1 MLTRVIVAI
10 DKKKLERHVHSLIS
24 QHDVMVETIN
34 KKSHLLERVSRES
47 SDLIIISQSLI
58 PEPVFDTINLF
69 QQLPDAPGVIIISER
84 KDPEEQ
90 AQFIAAG
97 CDAVV
102 HAGLSDARLQK
113 VITALIAKRSALQ
126 QKTLSAVRPLAQPR
140 LTDFVSASPAMQ
152 TFMNIVRRVAA
163 SDVPLLIL
171 GETGVGKERLARA
184 IHAESARS
192 KGPFI
197 TVNCGAL
204 PDTLLESELYGHEEG
219 AFTGA
224 IRSRRGWFELA
235 HRGTI
240 FLDEIGELPNQL
252 QVKLLH
258 VLQEH
263 EIQRVGS
270 EKSFKVDVRVMA
282 ATNRDLEKEVQSQ
295 YFRKDLF
302 YRLSV
307 MALKIPPL
315 RDRCEDIPVLVESYI
330 HYLRPR
336 IGREIYSITQEAL
349 DALCAYAW
357 PGNVR
362 ELINVIERAMLLCN
376 GATITLEDMPTAISN
391 IDEPAQPHPMSL
403 AFSRD
408 GGNLPEVWLQK
419 PLHQARREMLEWFE
433 RSYLMG
439 LLQLNSGRVG
449 KTAKKA
455 GIQPRSL
462 FDKMRRL
469 GLRKEDFRSKAAGG
483 TGD

>member
-1 MLTRVIVAI
+1 MLTRIILAV
-10 DKKKLERHVHSLIS
+10 DKQKLQRHLHALIS
-24 QHDVMVETIN
+24 QHDVMVETISR
-34 KKSHLLERVSRES
+34 KAHLLERISRES

-58 PEPVFDTINLF
+58 PKPVFDTINLF
-69 QQLPDAPGVIIISER
+69 QQLPDAPGVIIISDRE
-84 KDPEEQ
+84 DPEEQ

-97 CDAVV
+97 CDAVLY
-102 HAGLSDARLQK
+102 AGLSDARLQK
-113 VITALIAKRSALQ
+113 VITAIIVKRSALQ
-126 QKTLSAVRPLAQPR
+126 QKTLSVARPLAQPR
-140 LTDFVSASPAMQ
+140 LTDFVSTSPAMQ
-152 TFMNIVRRVAA
+152 TFMNIVRRVVA

-184 IHAESARS
+184 IHAEGARS
-192 KGPFI
+192 KGPFV

-204 PDTLLESELYGHEEG
+204 PETLLESELFGHEEG

-240 FLDEIGELPNQL
+240 FLDEIGELPNHL

-282 ATNRDLEKEVQSQ
+282 ATNRDLEKEVQTQ
-295 YFRKDLF
+295 FFRKDLF

-315 RDRCEDIPVLVESYI
+315 RDRHEDIPVLVESYI

-336 IGREIYSITQEAL
+336 IGRDIYGITQDALEAL
-349 DALCAYAW
+349 CVYAW

-376 GATITLEDMPTAISN
+376 DTTITLDDLPATISN
-391 IDEPAQPHPMSL
+391 ISEPAHPHPLSL
-403 AFSRD
+403 EISPD
-408 GGNLPEVWLQK
+408 GGNLPDTWLQK
-419 PLHQARREMLEWFE
+419 PLHEARKEMLEWFE
-433 RSYLMG
+433 RSYLIG
-439 LLQLNSGRVG
+439 LLQQTSGRVG
-449 KTAKKA
+449 KTAKRA

-469 GLRKEDFRSKAAGG
+469 GLRKEDYRPKAARPAGG
-483 TGD
+483 